1 LLLLLFFDFVQKGV
15 LLKWLVETIGERYV
29 IVLCFALGVV
39 NNFMYGVARNKRTVF
54 VAIAI
59 GSFVGMSFPTISAIK
74 ANNVVRVCIYIY
86 NANST
91 HKKKEN
97 ALSNAIYLF
106 FLLIVNTHTNI
117 RRNRSK
123 EEFKA
128 LCTPCQHW
136 HLLWVRCFCERYITL
151 PRMAP

>member
-1 LLLLLFFDFVQKGV
+1 MSKLKNTQQTVPLHSISAQFAFVVAVVVSPFFSFFSGFWPKKGV

-74 ANNVVRVCIYIY
+74 ANNVVRMYML
-86 NANST
+86 SQSR
-91 HKKKEN
+91 KKRHPQEERKRS
-97 ALSNAIYLF
+97 LKCDF
-106 FLLIVNTHTNI
+106 FFPFN
-117 RRNRSK
+117 
-123 EEFKA
+123 
-128 LCTPCQHW
+128 C
-136 HLLWVRCFCERYITL
+136 
-151 PRMAP
+151 